1 VTGPVSTAAPARRRR
16 RWLWALL
23 ALVIVAWIAGVVVLA
38 VRVDRHIRAGIA
50 AVSTAQANTDA
61 ISISNPNS
69 PDLLA
74 PVSADFGAARRDLD
88 NPLLWPVRWLPVAG
102 RQIRAVRNLA
112 AAAEQ
117 VGSIGQTAI
126 DQARAALRAP
136 HASGPQRVSAIS
148 ALASAASTADARLS
162 RVSLGSRTALI
173 GFIRNHYDDFTT
185 RLAKVRTGVHKGAV
199 AAQQTA
205 VLFRGPSHLLLLA
218 GNNAEMRDGSG
229 MFLSATQVDVVNGT
243 VTIGTVSDTADL
255 ALPQSPVPLAPGYAA
270 VWRPYLANE
279 EWRNLG
285 MSARF
290 DETAAMAAAMWKAKT
305 GHDVSGVMAIDIAG
319 LQTLLVG
326 TGPVQAA
333 GMTVTPQNVTQLLMH
348 DQYVGLT
355 GDASNASRRDELGRI
370 AASVVQAVQRGGF
383 DTAAVA
389 KQMPATVGGRHL
401 LLWSADPTTEAGW
414 QAAGVGGVLGSDT
427 LLAAVQNVGVN
438 KLDQFLS
445 VSTAVK
451 VAPGPSTAVTAT
463 LDLVNH
469 TPPGEP
475 GYIAGT
481 RIAGVPPDTYL
492 ALATLTMPGSAGDVL
507 VDGKPLANNAGFDG
521 PTRVVAVLRP
531 VAPGADVH
539 VTVTFTLPGPH
550 GRLQIESA
558 ARLPSATVSVATPS
572 AVTSNADDKR
582 PSASW

>member
-1 VTGPVSTAAPARRRR
+1 MNGPGPTAAPARR

-23 ALVIVAWIAGVVVLA
+23 ALLVVAWIAGVVILA
-38 VRVDRHIRAGIA
+38 VRIDRHIRAGIA

-61 ISISNPNS
+61 ITISNPNA

-88 NPLLWPVRWLPVAG
+88 NPLLWPARWLPVAG
-102 RQIRAVRNLA
+102 RQIRTVRNLS

-136 HASGPQRVSAIS
+136 HATGPQRVAAIS

-162 RVSLGSRTALI
+162 KVSLGSRTALV
-173 GFIRNHYDDFTT
+173 GFVRRHYDDFAT
-185 RLAKVRTGVHKGAV
+185 RLAKVRAGVHKGAV
-199 AAQQTA
+199 AAKQTA
-205 VLFRGPSHLLLLA
+205 TLFRGPSHLLLLA
-218 GNNAEMRDGSG
+218 ANNAEMRDGSG
-229 MFLSATQVDVVNGT
+229 MFLSATQVDVVDGK

-255 ALPQSPVPLAPGYAA
+255 ALPQSPVPLAAGYSA
-270 VWRPYLANE
+270 VWHPYLANE

-305 GHDVSGVMAIDIAG
+305 GQVVSGVMAIDIAG

-326 TGPVQAA
+326 TGPVEAA
-333 GMTVTPQNVTQLLMH
+333 GTTVTPQNVTQLLMH

-355 GDASNASRRDELGRI
+355 GDASDASRRDQLGRI
-370 AASVVQAVQRGGF
+370 ADSVVQAVQRGGF

-401 LLWSADPTTEAGW
+401 LLWSADPTTEAAW
-414 QAAGVGGVLGSDT
+414 QAAGVGGVLAGDT

-438 KLDQFLS
+438 KLDQFLT
-445 VSTAVK
+445 VSTAVR
-451 VAPGPSTAVTAT
+451 VDPGSSTGVSAT
-463 LDLVNH
+463 FSLVNH

-475 GYIAGT
+475 GYIAGIGT
-481 RIAGVPPDTYL
+481 AHVPPDTYL
-492 ALATLTMPGSAGDVL
+492 ALVTLTMPGSAGDVL

-531 VAPGADVH
+531 VAPGANVR
-539 VTVTFTLPGPH
+539 VTVTFTLPWPH
-550 GRLQIESA
+550 GRLQVESA
-558 ARLPSATVSVATPS
+558 ARLPSATVSLATPS
-572 AVTSNADDKR
+572 GSVTGAADDTR
-582 PSASW
+582 PAVAW